1 MLFPDFFRYFC
12 VFIIDYI
19 RALLRSLPFLF
30 SRSFF
35 PSFLPGEAPGSMN
48 QKDMANAAPP
58 PSSSAG
64 L

>member
-19 RALLRSLPFLF
+19 RTLLRSLPFLF
-30 SRSFF
+30 SLSFF
-35 PSFLPGEAPGSMN
+35 SFFLPGKVPGSMS